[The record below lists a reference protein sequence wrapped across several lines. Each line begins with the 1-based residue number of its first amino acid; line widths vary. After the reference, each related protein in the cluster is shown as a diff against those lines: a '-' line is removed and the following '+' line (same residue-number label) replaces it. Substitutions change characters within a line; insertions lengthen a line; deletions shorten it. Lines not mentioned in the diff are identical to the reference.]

1 MLDAV
6 YLIELM
12 LNRIDQKENENQAE
26 HLITFKQ
33 QVTDYLEA
41 QRPYYGNEEVEIS
54 LEVLAKQ
61 NDDLSCM
68 GPLSK
73 TLVIRL
79 IDDDALYTTIESA
92 SIEK

>member
-33 QVTDYLEA
+33 QLIAYLEA
-41 QRPYYGNEEVEIS
+41 QRPYYGDEEVEES
-54 LEVLAKQ
+54 LEDV
-61 NDDLSCM
+61 M
-68 GPLSK
+68 
-73 TLVIRL
+73 V
-79 IDDDALYTTIESA
+79 
-92 SIEK
+92 